1 MTQFILEQG
10 PQETDPGSIYGRTD
24 IFEIPQRGYIE
35 MMYLKIILQS
45 NAARSGKSSLA
56 AFEIIES
63 ATLESEGVA
72 FCRDDHVYGQCR
84 TYQLHMDSYEQ
95 VSKPATLSA
104 AFNGTSPTLIRPLFF
119 SAFDNGNHILA
130 SEGLTVRVITKSSP
144 ETMGLTGGIT
154 GLSIRL
160 KIKYRQ
166 APEYIEKPLVAT
178 YNSRLYTGISLPAG
192 STSYRLKLNCP
203 FDVISLMFM
212 IKKPYTAAAVVPGD
226 RAANNT
232 TISSVELTY
241 PNGEYGLY
249 ENDTD
254 FSLTSTGSMEHNIS
268 MFIVSFGTRTDPEA
282 IKLNRGMNPT
292 IATLR
297 FAATLAGAVL
307 YHVIEYRSTL
317 EYSNGRFV
325 ELIKDSTR

>member
-24 IFEIPQRGYIE
+24 IFEVPQRGYIE
-35 MMYLKIILQS
+35 MMYLKITL
-45 NAARSGKSSLA
+45 RSDDATTAKSSLS
-56 AFEIIES
+56 AFEIVES
-63 ATLESEGVA
+63 ATLESDGVP

-95 VSKPATLSA
+95 VFKPATLPG

-119 SAFDNGNHILA
+119 SAFDNGNQILA
-130 SEGLTVRVITKSSP
+130 TEGLTVRVVTKSTSAI
-144 ETMGLTGGIT
+144 MGLSMDIT
-154 GLSIRL
+154 GLNIRL

-178 YNSRLYTGISLPAG
+178 YNSRMYNGISLPVG

-212 IKKPYTAAAVVPGD
+212 IKKPYTAGAQQLAS
-226 RAANNT
+226 NT
-232 TISSVELTY
+232 TINSVELTY

-249 ENDTD
+249 ENATD

-268 MFIVSFGTRTDPEA
+268 MFIVSFGTRTNPEA

-292 IATLR
+292 VATLN
-297 FAATLAGAVL
+297 FAATFAGAVL

-317 EYSNGRFV
+317 EYSNGRIV
-325 ELIKDSTR
+325 ELIKDSTL